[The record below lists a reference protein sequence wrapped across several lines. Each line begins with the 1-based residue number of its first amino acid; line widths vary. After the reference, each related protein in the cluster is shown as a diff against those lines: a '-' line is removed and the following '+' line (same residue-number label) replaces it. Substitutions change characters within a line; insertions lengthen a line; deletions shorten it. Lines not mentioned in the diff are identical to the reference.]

1 MISRPTLAAG
11 GWVVTFGTA
20 RRGLFDNFTAVYV
33 FQYIMNES
41 NLMGLNVI
49 LYLCIVVRVAIV
61 TVAENMEQYNKHRLC
76 TVSRP

>member
-33 FQYIMNES
+33 FQYIM
-41 NLMGLNVI
+41 GLNVI
-49 LYLCIVVRVAIV
+49 LYLCIVVCVAIV

-76 TVSRP
+76 TDSRP